1 MQKTILLLILFS
13 MPFILVSQTNIKGVV
28 LNTENGMAVGGVVV
42 RALDSIGEILAYD
55 ISSEEGEYV
64 LSFSHKSK
72 QIDIACS
79 ALGYRGEQKRIL
91 NVSQI
96 LNFNL
101 LQSDIELKEVTIKS
115 KPITVSEDTLR
126 YSVNTFKSAGDRT
139 IGDLLK
145 KLPGIEVTESG
156 SIKYKGEPI
165 NKFYIEGLDLLE
177 NRYGVATNNV
187 PVDAVQNVEVIE
199 NHQLI
204 KSIKGMV

>member
-1 MQKTILLLILFS
+1 
-13 MPFILVSQTNIKGVV
+13 
-28 LNTENGMAVGGVVV
+28 MAVGGVVV

-145 KLPGIEVTESG
+145 KLPGIEVTES
-156 SIKYKGEPI
+156 
-165 NKFYIEGLDLLE
+165 
-177 NRYGVATNNV
+177 
-187 PVDAVQNVEVIE
+187 
-199 NHQLI
+199 
-204 KSIKGMV
+204 